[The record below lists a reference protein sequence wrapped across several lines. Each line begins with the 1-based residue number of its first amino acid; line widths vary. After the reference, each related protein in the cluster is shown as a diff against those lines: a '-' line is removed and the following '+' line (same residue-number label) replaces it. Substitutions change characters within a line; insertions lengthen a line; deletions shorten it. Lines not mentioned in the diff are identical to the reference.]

1 MTPGET
7 AVLAVAEASA
17 AGPGVGVGVGPTG
30 VGVGVGPTGVG
41 VGVGPGGGIGAGGT
55 EPQAIMNE
63 LIPGMPGGAGEQKG
77 FGTCTPLGGVKR
89 LMHAGSENTLN

>member
-1 MTPGET
+1 MMRWPGGRGGGKGGNGGEG
-7 AVLAVAEASA
+7 E
-17 AGPGVGVGVGPTG
+17 
-30 VGVGVGPTGVG
+30 
-41 VGVGPGGGIGAGGT
+41 GPGGGIGAGGT

-89 LMHAGSENTLN
+89 LMHAESENTLN